1 MHEGIDTGI
10 RVGYW
15 LWSLIITSLSPPPLI
30 YLTEL
35 AEHLISIILDDEIYN
50 RLRSAARAT
59 ALEWD
64 LANVSGHLEEL
75 LYSATAAGKELLG
88 LRMHPL
94 VAHTT
99 REVCLEAIAVAVD
112 AASAPTKA

>member
-1 MHEGIDTGI
+1 MAGHI
-10 RVGYW
+10 
-15 LWSLIITSLSPPPLI
+15 
-30 YLTEL
+30 
-35 AEHLISIILDDEIYN
+35 ISIILDDDIYN
-50 RLRSAARAT
+50 RLQSAARIT

-99 REVCLEAIAVAVD
+99 REVCLEAIAAAVD
-112 AASAPTKA
+112 AASAQTET